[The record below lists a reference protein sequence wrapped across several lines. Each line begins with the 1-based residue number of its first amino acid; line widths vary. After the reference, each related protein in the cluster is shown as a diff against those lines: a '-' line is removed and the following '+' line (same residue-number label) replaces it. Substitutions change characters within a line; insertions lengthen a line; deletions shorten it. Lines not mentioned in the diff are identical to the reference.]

1 MGLTVGEFCRHP
13 VVLRGDPV
21 VLAGQPA
28 LDRPVR
34 WVHSSDIYEMGPLLR
49 DGDLLLT
56 TGLGLRPHDADGRR
70 EFVRQVAQSGAA
82 GVVLELCRFFTAA
95 PEEMVAEA
103 DELGLPLVG
112 LRAVVPFV
120 EVTQAV
126 NELLV
131 DGAVRRLREADEISR
146 GLSSAL
152 AAGRDLPAL
161 LAELGRRLG
170 RPVTLTTAD
179 GTVLG
184 GTTRGPAPVPGA
196 PALTVPVLVHGSAE
210 AWLSTGLS
218 TPDGEDDELV
228 GDVLDRAADTL
239 ALALLRSSADRGAD
253 RVARRRLVAAL
264 LDGDGAPEVAALA
277 RTAGLPDTGARCVV
291 AVGTGDPGG
300 RVVGALDVG
309 ARRAAAALRAGGEHG
324 PGTAVTAEVGGRVCV
339 VLASAAPARRTA
351 AELREQ
357 LTRALHEQGVPA
369 AVVVGPEVGGTDEL
383 ARSAAE
389 ALRLLAWADA
399 LPGAGPVHAAAELGA
414 ERALLAAYGRAEL
427 TAYAREQ
434 LGPLLDA
441 DARSGGQ
448 LLATL
453 EAVLDAPDGKAG
465 AARRLRIQ
473 RQTLYQRLERI
484 ETALGADLTD
494 ARVRDSLLL
503 ALRAHA
509 LVRPVTGAAV
519 SRPGPRRR
527 APATAG

>member
-1 MGLTVGEFCRHP
+1 MGLTVGEFTTHP
-13 VVLRGDPV
+13 VVGRGDPV
-21 VLAGQPA
+21 VLAGAVA

-49 DGDLLLT
+49 PGDLLLT
-56 TGLGLRPHDADGRR
+56 TGLGLEPHDAEGRR
-70 EFVRQVAQSGAA
+70 EFVRQVAHAGAS
-82 GVVLELCRFFTAA
+82 GVVLELCRYFTAA
-95 PEEMVAEA
+95 PPEMVAEA
-103 DELGLPLVG
+103 AALGLPLVG

-120 EVTQAV
+120 EVAQAV

-161 LAELGRRLG
+161 VGELGRRLG

-184 GTTRGPAPVPGA
+184 GSAGRRRAAWPGEGPR
-196 PALTVPVLVHGSAE
+196 LTVPVLVRGSAE
-210 AWLSTGLS
+210 AWLSAA
-218 TPDGEDDELV
+218 DGADGELV
-228 GDVLDRAADTL
+228 GDVLERAADTL
-239 ALALLRSSADRGAD
+239 ALALLRGTADRGAE
-253 RVARRRLVAAL
+253 RVARRRLAAAL
-264 LDGDGAPEVAALA
+264 LDGESAAEVAASA
-277 RTAGLPDTGARCVV
+277 RSAGLPDPGARCVV
-291 AVGTGDPGG
+291 AVGPGG
-300 RVVGALDVG
+300 AGGRLLGAVDAA
-309 ARRAAAALRAGGEHG
+309 ARRAAAALRVGGDHG
-324 PGTAVTAEVGGRVCV
+324 PGTAVTAEVGDRVCA

-351 AELREQ
+351 AELRGQ
-357 LTRALHEQGVPA
+357 LDRALGEVAGPVT
-369 AVVVGPEVGGTDEL
+369 VVVGPEVGGLEEL

-389 ALRLLAWADA
+389 ARRLLAWADA
-399 LPGAGPVHAAAELGA
+399 LPGPGPVHDAADLGP

-427 TAYAREQ
+427 AAYAREQ

-441 DARSGGQ
+441 DARSGGA

-453 EAVLDAPDGKAG
+453 EAVLGAPDGKAG

-484 ETALGADLTD
+484 ESALGADLGD
-494 ARVRDSLLL
+494 GGVRASLLL

-509 LVRPVTGAAV
+509 LVRPAAPAPV
-519 SRPGPRRR
+519 SRPAGRRR
-527 APATAG
+527 AAATGG